1 MRLSIVSTFATP
13 ERGRPRLEVEPR
25 PIPRRAGPA
34 RRRRGTR
41 TQSGSCGRTSAAT
54 ASFSWRSCSRPRR
67 TSTPERRTSVVS
79 APSSRTEL
87 DARREPVARQHEH
100 PHRPPRGAVGERV
113 ARGDLHVARH
123 PDPGQHRQRAAF
135 ERSHDAGPRR
145 DEPRLV
151 ATPQDEQRAFGH
163 DVDAKRVRERPVVRD
178 PDHVG
183 QADDLPVEVRRAQ
196 PDEARSL
203 ERLERGSD
211 ACAHVGRRAVDLD
224 PANREEPRLT
234 RDAVRRNAEG
244 EQREADEQRGP
255 RRQQPADVD
264 PAPARQLGGRG
275 LHSRTR
281 PLVLGGH
288 CGHFAARSDAP
299 TGRAA
304 ATRADRG
311 TRPRARA
318 RPRTAPTRDGA
329 PRPSGRPRPPSR
341 LRRRSR

>member
-1 MRLSIVSTFATP
+1 M
-13 ERGRPRLEVEPR
+13 
-25 PIPRRAGPA
+25 
-34 RRRRGTR
+34 
-41 TQSGSCGRTSAAT
+41 
-54 ASFSWRSCSRPRR
+54 
-67 TSTPERRTSVVS
+67 
-79 APSSRTEL
+79 
-87 DARREPVARQHEH
+87 DARRQPGSREDEH
-100 PHRPPRGAVGERV
+100 PHRPPRGTVGERV

-123 PDPGQHRQRAAF
+123 PDPGQHRQRAAL
-135 ERSHDAGPRR
+135 ERSHDAGARR
-145 DEPRLV
+145 DEPRLLP
-151 ATPQDEQRAFGH
+151 TPQDEQRALGH

-203 ERLERGSD
+203 ERLERGGH
-211 ACAHVGRRAVDLD
+211 ARAHVGRRAVDLD
-224 PANREEPRLT
+224 SLDREEPRLA
-234 RDAVRRNAEG
+234 RDAVRRDAEG
-244 EQREADEQRGP
+244 EQRKPDEQRVP

-275 LHSRTR
+275 LRSRTR

-288 CGHFAARSDAP
+288 CGHFAARSGAP
-299 TGRAA
+299 TARAA
-304 ATRADRG
+304 ATRAGRG

-329 PRPSGRPRPPSR
+329 PPPSGRWRPPSR